1 MTNDE
6 ANWKIFRRDTEA
18 GRLLSR
24 LYGVSNS
31 QQKLNYPKQRR
42 RRRVNISETSDDEDV
57 EKNSPTT
64 SSRPWRTTYSC
75 QGWSKAA
82 EEERERE
89 RKNNIARALSLSV
102 PKVGRGKQHS
112 SRHSM
117 INGNNHGL
125 MIHVAKVDQIP
136 RRRTEVRC
144 RHDQEHAE
152 FVNKKY
158 RPPCSYATSSDEEK
172 QRLNIA
178 FETNG
183 GKCLPNLPAPA
194 AASPSLMKNDTSRPP
209 ANTLFD
215 QIVQEIVERRQYQM
229 DLEAVGAGDATR
241 DQIADQ
247 IRVRVEHLK
256 KIDPMRATMVVKQM
270 MKSS

>member
-102 PKVGRGKQHS
+102 PKVGRGKHS

-117 INGNNHGL
+117 INGSNHGL
-125 MIHVAKVDQIP
+125 MIHAAKVDQIP
-136 RRRTEVRC
+136 RRRSEIRC

-152 FVNKKY
+152 FANKNY

-178 FETNG
+178 FETKG
-183 GKCLPNLPAPA
+183 GKCLPEDLTSIPTPA
-194 AASPSLMKNDTSRPP
+194 AASASLMKNNTTHPP
-209 ANTLFD
+209 A
-215 QIVQEIVERRQYQM
+215 
-229 DLEAVGAGDATR
+229 
-241 DQIADQ
+241 
-247 IRVRVEHLK
+247 
-256 KIDPMRATMVVKQM
+256 
-270 MKSS
+270 KSA

>member
-1 MTNDE
+1 M
-6 ANWKIFRRDTEA
+6 
-18 GRLLSR
+18 
-24 LYGVSNS
+24 
-31 QQKLNYPKQRR
+31 
-42 RRRVNISETSDDEDV
+42 NISDTGDDEDV
-57 EKNSPTT
+57 EKNSATT

-102 PKVGRGKQHS
+102 PKVGRGK
-112 SRHSM
+112 RHSM
-117 INGNNHGL
+117 INGSNHGL
-125 MIHVAKVDQIP
+125 MIHAAKVDQIP
-136 RRRTEVRC
+136 RRKTEVRC

-152 FVNKKY
+152 FANKNY

-178 FETNG
+178 FETR
-183 GKCLPNLPAPA
+183 GKCLPEDLTSMPA
-194 AASPSLMKNDTSRPP
+194 AASSTSLMKNDTTHPP

-215 QIVQEIVERRQYQM
+215 QIVEEIVERRQYQS
-229 DLEAVGAGDATR
+229 DLEEVGAGDATR

-247 IRVRVEHLK
+247 IRVRAEHLK
-256 KIDPMRATMVVKQM
+256 KIDPMRATKVVKQM
-270 MKSS
+270 MKSSLN

>member
-31 QQKLNYPKQRR
+31 QQQLNYPKQRR
-42 RRRVNISETSDDEDV
+42 RRRVNISETSDDDDV
-57 EKNSPTT
+57 EKNSATT

-102 PKVGRGKQHS
+102 PKVGRGRQHS
-112 SRHSM
+112 SRHS
-117 INGNNHGL
+117 GL
-125 MIHVAKVDQIP
+125 MIHAAKVDQIP
-136 RRRTEVRC
+136 RRKTEVRC

-152 FVNKKY
+152 FANKNY

-178 FETNG
+178 FETR
-183 GKCLPNLPAPA
+183 GKCLPEDLTSMPA
-194 AASPSLMKNDTSRPP
+194 AASSTSLMKNDTTHPP

-215 QIVQEIVERRQYQM
+215 QIVQEIVERRQY
-229 DLEAVGAGDATR
+229 LEEVGAGDATR

-247 IRVRVEHLK
+247 IRVRVEHMK
-256 KIDPMRATMVVKQM
+256 KIDPIRATMVVKQM
-270 MKSS
+270 M